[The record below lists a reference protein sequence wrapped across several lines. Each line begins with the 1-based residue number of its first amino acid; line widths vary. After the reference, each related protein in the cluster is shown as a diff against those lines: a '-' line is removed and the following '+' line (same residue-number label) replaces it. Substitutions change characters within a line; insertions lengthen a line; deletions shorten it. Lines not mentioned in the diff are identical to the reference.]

1 MKLKTLLGR
10 RKTWIVLVPVL
21 SVGLLL
27 AMIFGDPFGNTALD
41 RYKGVVMGVLVLPV
55 IGILY
60 SYVQMMIDE
69 QVRRRVQN
77 LVGEGAEDAPRTPG
91 ASPAEVEE
99 EVATIGTNL
108 KEALATLRKRRF
120 APRGR
125 RLYQLPWYAVI
136 GPPGSGKTTA
146 ILNSGL
152 RFPLAARHGSAP
164 LRGIGGTRHCD
175 WWFTDKAVLI
185 DTAGRYALQDDP
197 GGPERGAWLGF
208 LRLLRKH
215 RRREPINGILVVIG
229 VDLLTGA
236 AGVRRDHAT
245 RIRERIA
252 ELYDE
257 LGTRIPVYVV
267 ISKLDLVDGFVE
279 FFAPL
284 GREGRDAVWGVTFDL
299 PKPGEDG
306 RLSNPCD
313 AFATEFDALVDRVD
327 GQLVDR
333 LHQETDGRSRGTI
346 FGFPQRVASLR
357 DVLTDFMNEAFVPD
371 SYADP
376 ALLRG
381 VYLVSGTQA
390 ALAPVGAE
398 AATQSF
404 FLHRLFGEVVF
415 HEAGLVGIDPARLRR
430 RRKGL
435 AFGHAVVAVVA
446 LGLGSAILWGYLRN
460 TATATELSRTFQA
473 VSAKATALAPAEV
486 SEPALPDIV
495 PLLDQLDAARAQ
507 AMADRWGQPVYDR
520 ADRLAG
526 AATGAYD
533 HALQRLLLP
542 RLVLAAEQALAR
554 DSDDA
559 PALYHDLK
567 VYLMLGGRGPLQP
580 EVITEW
586 SHQEALATLPGDE
599 NAPLRDALARHVA
612 TLVVTPF
619 APFALDDAQVEGAR
633 AALTERSAA
642 ARVLQ
647 DILQSAEAQDL
658 PPWRL
663 IDNAGP
669 DAGLV
674 FSDRR
679 GEIEGTRVPGIF
691 TAAGFHTVF
700 LPRLDPVAQAEARDL
715 WVLEDQPDTPAPQ
728 MAARLAADATGL
740 YLREA
745 SLAWDETLAAIT
757 LRPLR
762 TLGDALRVMNALSA
776 STSPMRLLLASVV
789 AQTAFDRAPP
799 LAEGQEDPVAGHPMA
814 LDARDRAAD
823 FAREHFHDIRAL
835 IEVPGNSQQNAVP
848 PVDQVIADLQLLY
861 RQLRDVSA
869 SNLNGP
875 LDDTA
880 EAMLVLRQVTVSAER
895 LPEPVQSWISDIS
908 TTSVNQ
914 SAQSAHEMLN
924 RRWQEGPAA
933 LCRQVTEGRYPFAG
947 GARRE
952 ADLARFGELFGPD
965 GALEQFTKTNLD
977 NIVDRTGTGWTWRDV
992 DGIADLDP
1000 KALAEMEQ
1008 AARIRSVMFAG
1019 NGQRPSF
1026 GVQVTLTEVTPARST
1041 VRVMLN
1047 GQNAELD
1054 AAATRSVR
1062 MQWPG
1067 ASGGGQT
1074 SVSFPQF
1081 MNNRE
1086 PGIAAQG
1093 DWAIYRLIDRAN
1105 RRTNPRDGALQAR
1118 FAIADRT
1125 VNLVIQSDTILNP
1138 LDRRLLS
1145 GFRCPES
1152 F

>member
-1 MKLKTLLGR
+1 MTLKTLLGR
-10 RKTWIVLVPVL
+10 RKTWMVLAPVL
-21 SVGLLL
+21 SVVLLL
-27 AMIFGDPFGNTALD
+27 AVIFADPFGGTALES
-41 RYKGVVMGVLVLPV
+41 YKGLVMGALVLPV

-60 SYVQMMIDE
+60 SYVQMMIDD
-69 QVRRRVQN
+69 QVRRRVST
-77 LVGEGAEDAPRTPG
+77 LVGEGGDTATPKAG
-91 ASPAEVEE
+91 RAEVED
-99 EVATIGTNL
+99 EVATIGANL

-120 APRGR
+120 GPRGR

-164 LRGIGGTRHCD
+164 LRGIGGTRNCD

-197 GGPERGAWLGF
+197 GGVERGAWLGF

-215 RRREPINGILVVIG
+215 RRREPINGILVVVG

-236 AGVRRDHAT
+236 PGVRHDHAT

-252 ELYDE
+252 ELYEE

-267 ISKLDLVDGFVE
+267 ISKLDLVDGFME

-299 PKPGEDG
+299 PKAGENG

-327 GQLVDR
+327 GLLVDR
-333 LHQETDGRSRGTI
+333 LHGETDSRSRGAL

-357 DVLTDFMNEAFVPD
+357 DVLTEFMNEAFVPD

-381 VYLVSGTQA
+381 VYMVSGTQGAVVPVEAGA
-390 ALAPVGAE
+390 APN
-398 AATQSF
+398 SF
-404 FLHRLFGEVVF
+404 FLNRLFGEVVF
-415 HEAGLVGIDPARLRR
+415 HEAGLVGVDPARLRR

-435 AFGHAVVAVVA
+435 ALGHAAVAVLAVA
-446 LGLGSAILWGYLRN
+446 FGSAIVWGYLRN
-460 TATATELSRTFQA
+460 AAVATELSRTFGA
-473 VSAKATALAPAEV
+473 VSAEATALGPAEV

-507 AMADRWGQPVYDR
+507 AQADRWGQPVFDG
-520 ADRLAG
+520 ADQLAG
-526 AATGAYD
+526 AAVGAYD

-580 EVITEW
+580 EVVTEW
-586 SHQEALATLPGDE
+586 SHQEALDTLPGDE
-599 NAPLRDALARHVA
+599 NAPLREALGRHVA
-612 TLVVTPF
+612 TLVAVPF
-619 APFALDDAQVEGAR
+619 PPFALDNAQVEGAR
-633 AALTERSAA
+633 ASLTERSAA

-647 DILQSAEAQDL
+647 DILQSPEAQDL
-658 PPWRL
+658 APWRL
-663 IDNAGP
+663 INNAGP
-669 DAGLV
+669 EAGLV

-691 TAAGFHTVF
+691 TADGFHSVF
-700 LPRLDPVAQAEARDL
+700 LPRLDAVAEAEARDL
-715 WVLEDQPDTPAPQ
+715 WVLEDQTDTPQPQ
-728 MAARLAADATGL
+728 MAEKLAADATRL

-745 SLAWDETLAAIT
+745 SLAWDETLAAVT

-789 AQTAFDRAPP
+789 TETGFDRAPV
-799 LAEGQEDPVAGHPMA
+799 LAEGQEDPIAGHPMA
-814 LDARDRAAD
+814 QNARDRGTA
-823 FAREHFHDIRAL
+823 FAKEHFHDIRAL
-835 IEVPGNSQQNAVP
+835 IEVPGNSQHNAVP
-848 PVDQVIADLQLLY
+848 PVDQVIGDLQMLY

-869 SNLNGP
+869 SDLNGP

-880 EAMLVLRQVTVSAER
+880 GAMGVLRQVTVSAER
-895 LPEPVQSWISDIS
+895 LPEPVQGWISDIS

-914 SAQSAHEMLN
+914 SARSAHETLN

-952 ADLARFGELFGPD
+952 ADLVRFGELFGPG
-965 GALEQFTKTNLD
+965 GALEEFTKTNLD
-977 NIVDRTGTGWTWRDV
+977 NIVDRTPTGWKWRDV
-992 DGIADLDP
+992 NELADLDP

-1008 AARIRSVMFAG
+1008 AARIRSVMFG
-1019 NGQRPSF
+1019 GTGQRPSF
-1026 GVQVTLTEVTPARST
+1026 GVQVTLAEVTPARST
-1041 VRVMLN
+1041 VRVMMN

-1054 AAATRSVR
+1054 GAATRSVR

-1086 PGIAAQG
+1086 PGIAMQG
-1093 DWAIYRLIDRAN
+1093 DWAIYRLLDRAN
-1105 RRTNPRDGALQAR
+1105 RRTNPRDGSLQAR
-1118 FAIADRT
+1118 FAVADRV
-1125 VNLVIQSDTILNP
+1125 VNLVIQSDTALNP